1 VATRKL
7 TILVFPGR
15 FAVCRLAADS
25 PLPPWAQRGGFIS
38 LTRTEDEL
46 STVCAEENI
55 SADVRAERGWR
66 CLKLQGPF
74 AFDEIGVLASVTEP
88 LAQAGISLFAIST
101 FDTDYVLVKEADL
114 ERASA
119 TLREA
124 GHLVP
129 A

>member
-124 GHLVP
+124 GHLVL